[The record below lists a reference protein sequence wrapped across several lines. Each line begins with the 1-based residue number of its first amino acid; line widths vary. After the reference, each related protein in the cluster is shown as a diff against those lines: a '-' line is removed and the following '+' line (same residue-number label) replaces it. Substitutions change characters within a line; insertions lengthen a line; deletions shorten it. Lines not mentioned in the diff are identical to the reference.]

1 MRSLAQFMAVL
12 FGALVLTL
20 GSLVYHRSYIPR
32 PCPAV
37 VPFDYGPCNVAL
49 PRGGFPLS
57 YAYDKQDI
65 SVQGTLGPEDDWRLW
80 PFLINMMFYAG
91 ALFGICRLW
100 QWLRPPESLS
110 E

>member
-1 MRSLAQFMAVL
+1 MRSHAKVMAVL
-12 FGALVLTL
+12 FGAVVLTL
-20 GSLVYHRSYIPR
+20 GSLVVHRTYIPR

-37 VPFDYGPCNVAL
+37 VPFDYGSCNVAL

-91 ALFGICRLW
+91 ALLGIYRLR
-100 QWLRPPESLS
+100 QWSRPPESLS
-110 E
+110 K